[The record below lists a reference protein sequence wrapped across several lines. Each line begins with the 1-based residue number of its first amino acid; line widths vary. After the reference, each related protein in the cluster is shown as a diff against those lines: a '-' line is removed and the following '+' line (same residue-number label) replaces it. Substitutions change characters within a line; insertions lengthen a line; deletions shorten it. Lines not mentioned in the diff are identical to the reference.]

1 MVTSVMKKHKME
13 LDRSALMFLAR
24 EGFPEVVT
32 LELVIYC
39 CITNELSS
47 LNNSN
52 GFVVARGFVDQNPAR
67 ALLRPSRGF
76 IHMVAEAGAAGA
88 PGHLSLCMSPQ
99 GFSMWSLWRG

>member
-39 CITNELSS
+39 GITNELSS
-47 LNNSN
+47 
-52 GFVVARGFVDQNPAR
+52 
-67 ALLRPSRGF
+67 
-76 IHMVAEAGAAGA
+76 
-88 PGHLSLCMSPQ
+88 
-99 GFSMWSLWRG
+99 